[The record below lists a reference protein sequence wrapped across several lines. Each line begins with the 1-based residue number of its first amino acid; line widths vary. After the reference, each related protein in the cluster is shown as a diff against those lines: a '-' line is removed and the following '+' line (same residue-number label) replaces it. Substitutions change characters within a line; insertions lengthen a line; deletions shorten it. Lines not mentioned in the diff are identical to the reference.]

1 MYVCVRVRV
10 RVCMMQAGKRG
21 RNTYSDR
28 TNTRQTRHLF
38 HRHLHFGAIITTRL
52 LLLQNVF
59 SSYIHKHSSD
69 STPHSPSSSLV
80 HYFYYMLHIQYS
92 APICN
97 SQINRDAVFS
107 LLVTLSNSYRYCRVQ
122 ELILTLSLSLCLSL
136 SLSNRYSHLH
146 RWCCRMC
153 SLTVQRALLLHNVF
167 WY

>member
-1 MYVCVRVRV
+1 MYVCVRVRVRVRV

-97 SQINRDAVFS
+97 SQLNRDAVFS
-107 LLVTLSNSYRYCRVQ
+107 LLVKLSNSYRYWRVQ
-122 ELILTLSLSLCLSL
+122 ELILTLSLS
-136 SLSNRYSHLH
+136 H
-146 RWCCRMC
+146 
-153 SLTVQRALLLHNVF
+153 
-167 WY
+167 